1 MLFVAGM
8 DFATFEQDKR
18 TTYAV
23 IRAIEIIGE
32 ATKRIPDEVKN
43 RYPHIPWRSMAGMR
57 DKLSHDYFG
66 VNLTRVFEPTF
77 RTLNWHTHSWGANG
91 ESLGR
96 DNSQKYP
103 LILGHNRIDLLGLA
117 EN

>member
-1 MLFVAGM
+1 MRPGLFYPG
-8 DFATFEQDKR
+8 R
-18 TTYAV
+18 
-23 IRAIEIIGE
+23 RARMG
-32 ATKRIPDEVKN
+32 ASQFCRI
-43 RYPHIPWRSMAGMR
+43 Y
-57 DKLSHDYFG
+57 L
-66 VNLTRVFEPTF
+66 LQPTF